1 MDYTTDEEVAIM
13 VNISLE
19 KLYKKV
25 QTNLMNARIERTLI
39 ISKQKWD
46 SDTQTDDELVNQAE
60 TETLERILDWEEFS
74 EVR

>member
-1 MDYTTDEEVAIM
+1 M
-13 VNISLE
+13 SLE

-39 ISKQKWD
+39 INKQKWD
-46 SDTQTDDELVNQAE
+46 SDTQTDDELFNQAE